1 MTTDSYF
8 WNGSFANGSYTS
20 LALAA
25 QTRTNCELILF
36 GFIEGPSSDPARRV
50 GDPNNRVTNG
60 DDLRCRPQA
69 VQANGLPAN
78 FDQITPVIAAQ
89 KQVAAQRIQQVTGL
103 TRDQVFRFVD
113 FYSVSEQRLP
123 PNPLTYL
130 KQANQ
135 LDGATAAK
143 IDEGAQLFTSA
154 GCANCHD
161 PNNTRHP
168 FSDGLNHGA
177 GASWT
182 QRFVDVYASDQ
193 RIVNAI
199 DGIPQAMLE
208 ALQDVAAGRVV
219 IPPQLNHLLAA
230 ALRGES
236 RPQSAGAAGLTEQ
249 ELRILEKIAAG
260 LSNKQIGRELDI
272 AEGTVKVH
280 VKHILRKLELRS
292 RVEAAVWAVEHL
304 RM

>member
-1 MTTDSYF
+1 MNESCRVLIVDDHPLFRRGLVQLLRTIPAFVLVGEAAS
-8 WNGSFANGSYTS
+8 GAEG
-20 LALAA
+20 LALA
-25 QTRTNCELILF
+25 RELRPDLILLDLNMRD
-36 GFIEGPSSDPARRV
+36 GDGLDMLRGLRTARSKARVVMVTVSDSGEDV
-50 GDPNNRVTNG
+50 
-60 DDLRCRPQA
+60 
-69 VQANGLPAN
+69 
-78 FDQITPVIAAQ
+78 
-89 KQVAAQRIQQVTGL
+89 VAALRGGVEG
-103 TRDQVFRFVD
+103 
-113 FYSVSEQRLP
+113 
-123 PNPLTYL
+123 YL
-130 KQANQ
+130 LK
-135 LDGATAAK
+135 DM
-143 IDEGAQLFTSA
+143 E
-154 GCANCHD
+154 
-161 PNNTRHP
+161 PE
-168 FSDGLNHGA
+168 
-177 GASWT
+177 
-182 QRFVDVYASDQ
+182 
-193 RIVNAI
+193 
-199 DGIPQAMLE
+199 AMLE